1 MKKITIYSQGEE
13 KIMKQRIR
21 LSESQL
27 NDLIK
32 KNINEECRINE
43 GKFKNALLAGTLGL
57 STGLGMSDQTNGNG
71 GVDVLNDRCPEG
83 FVCSIKSEQY
93 GDVEITRNYDDYFAN
108 IGSEQIP
115 LGTIVSCGS
124 GYNGTNQSL
133 NFDNATLEW
142 IDGNDVVFTL
152 SDGTEITGQASK
164 EHLSENKKGRTLRQI
179 LRESI
184 EEVTGWEKF
193 KLQPEP
199 ESYDYD
205 PAEWEYDTEQPE
217 KQESKKKKKKQA
229 ISSAGTSRNQVP
241 SSMGEKSPFKFAPG
255 SVNFD
260 LGGGKY
266 DTATDYMKGLGVENV
281 VFDPAN
287 RGFDYNMQSLKR
299 IEELGGADTVTVN
312 NVLNV
317 LKGAD
322 IILSVIQQAAE
333 CVKPDGQVI
342 FQIYTGNKL
351 GIGGRPKSKPDQY
364 QQHKTADRYVP
375 LIYRYFNKVYLKG
388 EYIVALEPKQQ
399 DLHSEYYPA
408 GFKGE
413 PYTLNKANWNK

>member
-1 MKKITIYSQGEE
+1 M
-13 KIMKQRIR
+13 R
-21 LSESQL
+21 
-27 NDLIK
+27 
-32 KNINEECRINE
+32 
-43 GKFKNALLAGTLGL
+43 
-57 STGLGMSDQTNGNG
+57 
-71 GVDVLNDRCPEG
+71 
-83 FVCSIKSEQY
+83 
-93 GDVEITRNYDDYFAN
+93 
-108 IGSEQIP
+108 
-115 LGTIVSCGS
+115 
-124 GYNGTNQSL
+124 
-133 NFDNATLEW
+133 
-142 IDGNDVVFTL
+142 
-152 SDGTEITGQASK
+152 
-164 EHLSENKKGRTLRQI
+164 RTLKQI

-184 EEVTGWEKF
+184 EEVTGWENF
-193 KLQPEP
+193 KLQSEP

-205 PAEWEYDTEQPE
+205 PTEWEYDTEQPE
-217 KQESKKKKKKQA
+217 KKQT
-229 ISSAGTSRNQVP
+229 ISSAGTSRNQIP

-266 DTATDYMKGLGVENV
+266 DKATNRMKELGVENV

-287 RGFDYNMQSLKR
+287 RGFEYNMRSLKR

-351 GIGGRPKSKPDQY
+351 GVGGRPASKPDQY
-364 QQHKTADRYVP
+364 QQHKTTDKYVP

-388 EYIVALEPKQQ
+388 EYIVAIEPKQQ
-399 DLHSEYYPA
+399 STHSEYYPA
-408 GFKGE
+408 GFEGK
-413 PYTLNKANWNK
+413 PYTLNKANWKR